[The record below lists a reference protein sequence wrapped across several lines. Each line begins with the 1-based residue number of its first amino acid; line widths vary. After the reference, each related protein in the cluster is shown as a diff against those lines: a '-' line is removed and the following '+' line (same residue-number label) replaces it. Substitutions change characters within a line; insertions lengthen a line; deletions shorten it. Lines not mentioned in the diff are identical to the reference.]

1 MSIIKNLHVI
11 FALLSI
17 IGFIYRGFLKLN
29 NSDKLRAKW
38 LKISPHIIDT
48 LLLVSAIY
56 LVVAGQQYPEIFN
69 WVTAKICALILY
81 IIFGLYT
88 LRFSKTRNGVLIG
101 FLLAV
106 MTFAY
111 LVSVA
116 VTKQVWPLML

>member
-17 IGFIYRGFLKLN
+17 TGFIYRGFLKLN
-29 NSDKLRAKW
+29 NADKLRAKW

-56 LVVAGQQYPEIFN
+56 LVVAGQNYPEMFN
-69 WVTAKICALILY
+69 WVTAKIVALIVY
-81 IIFGLYT
+81 IGFGLYT
-88 LRFSKTRNGVLIG
+88 LRFSKTRGGVLIG

-106 MTFAY
+106 MTFVY
-111 LVSVA
+111 IVGVA
-116 VTKQVWPLML
+116 MTKQVWPLML